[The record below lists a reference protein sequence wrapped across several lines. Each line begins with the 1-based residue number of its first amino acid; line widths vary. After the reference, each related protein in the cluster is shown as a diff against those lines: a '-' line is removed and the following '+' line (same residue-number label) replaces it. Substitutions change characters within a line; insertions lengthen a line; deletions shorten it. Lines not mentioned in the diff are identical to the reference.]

1 MERAR
6 ALRAAM
12 DKAGGMLSD
21 AQASTVTEIY
31 PLLKGNGELVSM
43 GTRVQWKGEIRR
55 ARADL
60 WDTLENDPDHA
71 PSLWER
77 VAYREGIR
85 VIPDVI
91 TAENPFSL
99 GERGWWGDALYESL
113 MNANVYTPEAY
124 PAGWK
129 AVEMD
134 A

>member
-31 PLLKGNGELVSM
+31 PRLKGNGELVPM

-71 PSLWER
+71 PALWER
-77 VAYREGIR
+77 VAYRDGIR

-91 TAENPFSL
+91 TAENPFAL
-99 GERGWWGDALYESL
+99 GERGWWGDVLYESL

-129 AVEMD
+129 AVENVE
-134 A
+134 